1 MTSSDGGMLWFQRLD
16 PVALRCQPYGVAA
29 IFLLVLLA
37 QQGTA
42 QQADDKV
49 TVSAMY
55 YANNLLCRGKIVSVL
70 KFIKHYA
77 NKTYGVL
84 DV

>member
-1 MTSSDGGMLWFQRLD
+1 MLWFQRLD
-16 PVALRCQPYGVAA
+16 PVALRCHPHGVAA

-49 TVSAMY
+49 TVSSMH
-55 YANNLLCRGKIVSVL
+55 YANNLLRKGKVVSVL
-70 KFIKHYA
+70 
-77 NKTYGVL
+77 N
-84 DV
+84 

>member
-1 MTSSDGGMLWFQRLD
+1 MTFSDAGMLWFQRLD
-16 PVALRCQPYGVAA
+16 PVALRCHSHGVAA

-37 QQGTA
+37 QQGTG

-55 YANNLLCRGKIVSVL
+55 YANNLLCKSKVVYVF
-70 KFIKHYA
+70 K
-77 NKTYGVL
+77 
-84 DV
+84 